1 MPRHP
6 SIAPA
11 IQGMTGSVYSALAG
25 RIASLEGEVYSL
37 HVGDTWMSPPVG
49 LRLQDVHQ
57 SEFPAVHKYAN
68 PHGHA
73 PLLEALVDKVR
84 ARNAIP
90 IEGASNILIT
100 PGATG
105 ALHGAAAATVAPGD
119 EVLIVAPYWPL
130 IRGVVQ
136 SCNAVPVDLP
146 LWGIFDD
153 ADAVAAVFD
162 AHVTDRTV
170 AIYVSTPSNPTG
182 RVLSE
187 PVLAVLAERAARHN
201 LWVWSDEVYEDY
213 NYVSPH
219 VSIGSLIPDRVLTAF
234 SFSKAYGMSGHR
246 CGYLV
251 GPASVMRPVRKSTTY
266 AWYSTPTGAQILAER
281 ALRDGQEWVAAARA
295 SYEETGRAAAA
306 RLGQPAPDGST
317 FLFLDVADQLDDRG
331 LVGFLEGCL
340 EDNLIL
346 APGSSF
352 GSAYGTYVRVC
363 FTCSPPEVVLRG
375 VDKLASRLGIA

>member
-1 MPRHP
+1 
-6 SIAPA
+6 
-11 IQGMTGSVYSALAG
+11 
-25 RIASLEGEVYSL
+25 
-37 HVGDTWMSPPVG
+37 MSPPVG

-57 SEFPAVHKYAN
+57 ADFPAVHKYAN

-84 ARNAIP
+84 ARNSIP
-90 IEGASNILIT
+90 IEGPSNILIT

-146 LWGIFDD
+146 LWGIFHD
-153 ADAVAAVFD
+153 AEAVAEVLD
-162 AHVTDRTV
+162 AHITERTV
-170 AIYVSTPSNPTG
+170 AVYVSTPSNPTG
-182 RVLSE
+182 RILPES
-187 PVLAVLAERAARHN
+187 VLAVIADRAARHN
-201 LWVWSDEVYEDY
+201 LWIWSDEVYEDY
-213 NYVSPH
+213 NYVAPH
-219 VSIGSLIPDRVLTAF
+219 ISIGSLLPDRVLTAF

-251 GPASVMRPVRKSTTY
+251 GPSNVMRPVRKSTTY

-281 ALRDGQEWVAAARA
+281 ALRDGQEWVATARA

-306 RLGQPAPDGST
+306 RLGVPAPEGST
-317 FLFLDVADQLDDRG
+317 FLFLDVADHLDERG

-346 APGSSF
+346 APGTSF
-352 GSAYGTYVRVC
+352 GAAYDTYVRVC

-375 VDKLASRLGIA
+375 VDKLAARLRSS

>member
-11 IQGMTGSVYSALAG
+11 IQGMAGSVYSALADQ
-25 RIASLEGEVYSL
+25 IASLQGEVYSL
-37 HVGDTWMSPPVG
+37 HVGDTWMSPPDG

-57 SEFPAVHKYAN
+57 HDFPAVHKYAN
-68 PHGHA
+68 PHGHR
-73 PLLEALVDKVR
+73 PLLEGLVDKVR
-84 ARNAIP
+84 AQNAIP
-90 IEGASNILIT
+90 IDGPGNLLVT

-130 IRGVVQ
+130 IRGIVQ
-136 SCNAVPVDLP
+136 SCHAVPVDLP
-146 LWGIFDD
+146 LLGHFHDPE
-153 ADAVAAVFD
+153 AVAELMD
-162 AHVTDRTV
+162 ARITDRTV

-187 PVLAVLAERAARHN
+187 AVLAVIAEKASEHN

-213 NYVSPH
+213 NYVAPH
-219 VSIGSLIPDRVLTAF
+219 VSIGALIPDRVLTAF

-251 GPASVMRPVRKSTTY
+251 GPSAVMGPVRKSTTY

-281 ALRDGQEWVAAARA
+281 ALRDGRSWVDAARA
-295 SYEETGRAAAA
+295 SYEETGREAA
-306 RLGQPAPDGST
+306 RRLNQPSPQGST
-317 FLFLDVADQLDDRG
+317 FLFIDVKKHLDARG
-331 LVGFLEGCL
+331 LVGFLERCL

-346 APGSSF
+346 APGTSF
-352 GSAYGTYVRVC
+352 GAVYGSYVRVC
-363 FTCSPPEVVLRG
+363 FTCAPPDVVLRG
-375 VDKLASRLGIA
+375 IDKLAARLNCD